1 MEEYTRCSWVNPKDP
16 YSIQYHDIEWGIPVH
31 SDRKLFEMLIS
42 GVLSSRPLLGRVFST
57 SERHFGVHLMSSIL
71 RSSQTI
77 RPAR

>member
-31 SDRKLFEMLIS
+31 SDQKLFEMLILECFQPAS
-42 GVLSSRPLLGRVFST
+42 PGCVFSI
-57 SERHFGVHLMSSIL
+57 SERLFDVHLMNLIL